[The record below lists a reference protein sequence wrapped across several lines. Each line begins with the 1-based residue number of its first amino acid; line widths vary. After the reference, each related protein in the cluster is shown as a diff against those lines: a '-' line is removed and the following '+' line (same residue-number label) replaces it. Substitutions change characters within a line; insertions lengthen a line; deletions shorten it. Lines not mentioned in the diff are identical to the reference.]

1 MYDIFEEMFVNDI
14 NSDNFSQMAR
24 KNKNVEKDDKI
35 YHIFWD
41 SLSDEQKQKYCEFE
55 KVLFKD
61 DLENEKAIYNYALK
75 KGLVLGFSI
84 AKLVLSE

>member
-1 MYDIFEEMFVNDI
+1 MCDIFEEMFTNDL
-14 NSDNFSQMAR
+14 NSDGF
-24 KNKNVEKDDKI
+24 NKRFKKSKEVEEDEKI

-55 KVLFKD
+55 KVLFKG

-75 KGLVLGFSI
+75 KGLVLGCSI
-84 AKLVLSE
+84 AKRVLSE